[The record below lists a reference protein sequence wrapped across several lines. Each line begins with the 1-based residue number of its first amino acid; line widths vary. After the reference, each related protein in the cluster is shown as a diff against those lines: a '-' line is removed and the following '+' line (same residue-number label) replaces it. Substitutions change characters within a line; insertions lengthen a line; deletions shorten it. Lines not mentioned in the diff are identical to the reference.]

1 MSLQGSS
8 GQRELDNV
16 MTYMNCRQDVL
27 TAIVKYRTSYPG
39 QLGVLHILSVSPFGE
54 KLTVVLHPPPSNEP
68 IKLDL
73 PFDPPM
79 KDPYAVRRTLY
90 QWRDEANRHFSVPE
104 IPRVDYYSRPAL
116 FPYALPLFLSLIVL
130 AYANFG
136 RGVFADLFRGYIL
149 NTALVI
155 IEFLPI
161 LISWL
166 SAFGGRTGV
175 HVFSHAEIQ
184 RSVWLGCQMGGDD
197 HGTWL
202 RKYQHLLGVCGIRED
217 PTYLR
222 SDRRGKASATKF
234 FQLIK

>member
-1 MSLQGSS
+1 MPINYSRNSLRIS
-8 GQRELDNV
+8 
-16 MTYMNCRQDVL
+16 
-27 TAIVKYRTSYPG
+27 AIVKYRTSYPG

-90 QWRDEANRHFSVPE
+90 QWRDEANRHFSVV
-104 IPRVDYYSRPAL
+104 RALSRTVEGADSRTARDSKSGLL
-116 FPYALPLFLSLIVL
+116 FPTCTLSLRPPPFSQLDCFGLRELWERSLCGSLSRVYCEVRRAMVITVGECFLSL
-130 AYANFG
+130 YG
-136 RGVFADLFRGYIL
+136 QL

-184 RSVWLGCQMGGDD
+184 RSVWLGCARPQE
-197 HGTWL
+197 L
-202 RKYQHLLGVCGIRED
+202 AC
-217 PTYLR
+217 
-222 SDRRGKASATKF
+222 ATN
-234 FQLIK
+234 